1 MPVCRTV
8 AWEAYRLGVKIT
20 MDVYGVD
27 DDPLRAERQT
37 EVLREIAD
45 GRLTL
50 HISPA
55 DRTAPYPNM
64 NPTLREF
71 IHDNA
76 NELVQREREVAKLI
90 WGVIEGLGGDQP
102 RNWDDE

>member
-1 MPVCRTV
+1 MSGAGRPIC
-8 AWEAYRLGVKIT
+8 
-20 MDVYGVD
+20 
-27 DDPLRAERQT
+27 AERQP

-45 GRLTL
+45 GQLTL

-55 DRTAPYPNM
+55 DRTAPYPNID
-64 NPTLREF
+64 PTLREF
-71 IHDNA
+71 LHDNA